1 VCVHDVGGLCNR
13 IFPFANLVAF
23 AAERDAAILN
33 PAFVRHAHYFIGTK
47 GGTIPTFPPTDK
59 QANSHWKELAVSLS
73 RFRFRVVNKF
83 QPRRVISLGDDEPL
97 RLDDPDQVARL
108 GASSYVRGTYIIDRT
123 NFPKHADI
131 IREYFRPVQSVQQE
145 VEECLREARSGCDIL
160 VGVHIRQG
168 DYREHY
174 HGLLFYETSEYLQLM
189 EKVQDQLAQRRVRF
203 LVCSDVPQ
211 DSASFGGLDCVS
223 GPGTELGDLYSL
235 AACDYLV
242 GPASTYSQWAAFYG
256 QVPRYVHNRK
266 VEERYGQ
273 PTQEL
278 ALSAFQ
284 VHRNGYGRFTDDD

>member
-1 VCVHDVGGLCNR
+1 MCVHDVGGLCNR

-108 GASSYVRGTYIIDRT
+108 SASSYVRGTYVIDRT
-123 NFPKHADI
+123 NLPKHADV
-131 IREYFRPVQSVQQE
+131 IREYFRPVESVERE
-145 VEECLREARSGCDIL
+145 VQECLRKARSGCDLL
-160 VGVHIRQG
+160 VGVHVRQI
-168 DYREHY
+168 DYREHF
-174 HGLLFYETSEYLQLM
+174 HGLLFYETPEYCQLM
-189 EKVQDQLAQRRVRF
+189 QEVRDLFAPQKIRF

-211 DSASFGGLDCVS
+211 DFTVFAGLDCVS

-242 GPASTYSQWAAFYG
+242 GPASTYSQWASFYG

-266 VEERYGQ
+266 VEEKYGHPAQ
-273 PTQEL
+273 RVV
-278 ALSAFQ
+278 LSAFH
-284 VHRNGYGRFTDDD
+284 VHRNGYGRFTFDD